1 MKARFAS
8 ISLLLLWLVCSANH
22 AAASREP
29 LIGDREVKMGADAAK
44 DVAKELKLSKNEEDL
59 ARVKTI
65 GDKIAAVANKLEVEA
80 LYGSPKVTPFE
91 YKWYIV
97 EEKDVNAFSL
107 PGGHIYIYRGLL
119 DYVQSDHE
127 LAAVIAHEVVH
138 SAHHHMVYLLQK
150 QEKLGN
156 QMAVAILA
164 AMLGGAR
171 SSDLG
176 NIFYGIQLL
185 QIAKMNGYGMEAERD
200 ADRAAI
206 YYLRE
211 AGYNPVGML
220 TFMERLAK
228 RIQLFDYGIYRSH
241 PLDSERV
248 AATINVLRDLGVPI
262 NRRQTTKALSAEVRR
277 DKVGERD
284 LPGVYIADKLIYRP
298 APDSS
303 MTAEQKAESTAEIIN
318 NMLDANLQ
326 MHEVRVETEAAAVV
340 ARNKALLV
348 VSDQDAE
355 LMGKTPSQI
364 AESAGRAIKEILWK
378 QLVDTV
384 H

>member
-1 MKARFAS
+1 MKSRCAAL
-8 ISLLLLWLVCSANH
+8 ITAVALLALL
-22 AAASREP
+22 AAPALAAREP
-29 LIGDREVKMGADAAK
+29 PIGDKEVKMGADAAK
-44 DVAKELKLSKNEEDL
+44 DVAKELKLSKDEEAL
-59 ARVKTI
+59 ARLKSI
-65 GDKIAAVANKLEVEA
+65 GDKLAAAANKVEVPA
-80 LYGSPKVTPFE
+80 IYGSARITPFE

-107 PGGHIYIYRGLL
+107 PGGHIYVYRGLL

-138 SAHHHMVYLLQK
+138 SAHHHMVFLLQK

-171 SSDLG
+171 SQDLG

-241 PLDSERV
+241 PLDSDRV
-248 AATINVLRDLGVPI
+248 RAAKSVLDELGIPI
-262 NRRQTTKALSAEVRR
+262 NRRQTTKAVSAEVRL
-277 DKVGERD
+277 DKVGEQS
-284 LPGVYIADKLIYRP
+284 LPGVYISGRLIYRP
-298 APDSS
+298 APDGEV
-303 MTAEQKAESTAEIIN
+303 TPEQKAERTASLIN
-318 NMLDANLQ
+318 DMLDANLQ
-326 MHEVRVETEAAAVV
+326 MHELRVEAEGAAVV

-348 VSDQDAE
+348 VSDNDAE
-355 LMGKTPSQI
+355 LMQKTPAQV
-364 AESAGRAIKEILWK
+364 AELAGRAIKEVLWK
-378 QLVDTV
+378 QMVDTV